1 MGLAALCTSIHKADV
16 IVFCDN
22 EAVVGA
28 LVSGRSD
35 IPIAAKWLENIFSIE
50 EKQDLCLWFERV
62 PSESN
67 PADEP
72 SRGITKDLPE
82 SIKVSAN
89 LGHGALTEK
98 LMWRKDCGGLA
109 VRLPCDP
116 CNRMLLTNAGDPLR
130 FCPLWKKE

>member
-1 MGLAALCTSIHKADV
+1 MLMGLTALCSSIHKADV
-16 IVFCDN
+16 IVSCDN

-28 LVSGRSD
+28 LVSRRSD
-35 IPIAAKWLENIFSIE
+35 IPLAAKWLENIFSME

-82 SIKVSAN
+82 SIKVPAN
-89 LGHGALTEK
+89 L
-98 LMWRKDCGGLA
+98 
-109 VRLPCDP
+109 PSP
-116 CNRMLLTNAGDPLR
+116 
-130 FCPLWKKE
+130 